1 MSKED
6 DDKAAAE
13 AKAAEEK
20 ATAEKSAVTPT
31 ATTPLAVNKGVAPS
45 LNLAPNSGALAP
57 RTFPNALATAPTEE
71 ESVLATVKADAEK
84 GNRLAAERDAARKK
98 AEEATETELKG
109 NAKLEADKRAADA
122 KADTELLQSQQS
134 RDIEAKKFR
143 PEPFKPV
150 PYKAPKKMSVVEQ
163 WGSSAMLF
171 AMLGS
176 LFTRNHAVTAL
187 NAAAAA
193 MNGFKEGNEAVAKQ
207 AMEEWKVSN
216 QNMLDAANYQQKV
229 YDSYMKDVQDR
240 KQYEKELYTAKGR
253 QRTADMEAAAHAFGD
268 TTKLEVLK
276 SKNAGEAY
284 DEWENSKKRLLSAE
298 AETLRIKKLID
309 DAKYNEI
316 TKKWTPNTPLEQ
328 KIAEAYA
335 SGTAKGHTEAVDF
348 EKSINFRNQQQ
359 AQKLKD
365 LDDDPKY
372 AEAKKKGDSVTM
384 MEMRAEAGSVPDQ
397 RKYADYLSRM
407 SKKQL
412 TPEELTTQAT
422 NDRLIATYMREFP
435 TAGRSVESKMDYDA
449 RMARV
454 QALSQ
459 EITGKPYDPKLY
471 DRESKSKQRWDD
483 PQGYISRQMSSLNTL
498 IGHLN
503 ETEDLVKASK
513 GDNAA
518 WLRVRNAYGKFI
530 GGEEGAKLSSADLR
544 AVTTITTDELAKFV
558 LAGTTARGDRA
569 EMNALIDAD
578 KSKTFN
584 LRTIDV
590 LKNYILKR
598 ADSYKEQYM
607 AETGG
612 DEDAFAKY
620 LSPEAL
626 RTYGK
631 DLQIPQDTVSRR
643 MEQDKEAAKRA
654 GRNTPAA
661 PGAAETAAGAP
672 AAGAPAS
679 GAAKPSPVPGY
690 SAEAVANY
698 IKQVRAMPGKEN
710 MSEEA
715 IIEYMKSGA
724 K

>member
-98 AEEATETELKG
+98 AEEATEAELKG

-150 PYKAPKKMSVVEQ
+150 PYKAPKKMNVVEQ
-163 WGSSAMLF
+163 WGSTAMLF

-193 MNGFKEGNEAVAKQ
+193 MNGFKEGNEAAAKQ
-207 AMEEWKVSN
+207 ALEEWKVSN

-229 YDSYMKDVQDR
+229 YDNHMKDVQDR
-240 KQYEKELYTAKGR
+240 KQYEKERYTAEGR
-253 QRTADMEAAAHAFGD
+253 QRAADMEASAHAFGD
-268 TTKLEVLK
+268 TTKLAVLK
-276 SKNAGEAY
+276 SKNAGDAY
-284 DEWENSKKRLLSAE
+284 DEWESSKKRLLTAE
-298 AETLRIKKLID
+298 AESLRIHKMVD
-309 DAKYNEI
+309 DAKYIEI
-316 TKKWTPNTPLEQ
+316 TKTWTPDTPLE
-328 KIAEAYA
+328 KKMADAYA
-335 SGTAKGHTEAVDF
+335 SGTAKGHTEAVNF
-348 EKSINFRNQQQ
+348 EKSITFRNQQQ

-365 LDDDPKY
+365 LEDIPRY
-372 AEAKKKGDSVTM
+372 ADAKKKGDSVTM

-412 TPEELTTQAT
+412 TPEELTVQAI
-422 NDRLIATYMREFP
+422 NDRLIATYMRELP

-483 PQGYISRQMSSLNTL
+483 PQSYISRQMSSLNTL
-498 IGHLN
+498 VGHLN

-530 GGEEGAKLSSADLR
+530 GGKKGAELSNADLR
-544 AVTTITTDELAKFV
+544 AVTSITTDELAKFV
-558 LAGTTARGDRA
+558 LAGTTARGDRE
-569 EMNALIDAD
+569 EMNALISAD
-578 KSKTFN
+578 KSQTFN
-584 LRTIDV
+584 LRTIEV

-612 DEDAFAKY
+612 DEDSYAKY
-620 LSPEAL
+620 LTPETL

-631 DLQIPQDTVSRR
+631 DLQIPQDTVKRR
-643 MEQDKEAAKRA
+643 IEMDEAAAKRA

-698 IKQVRAMPGKEN
+698 IKQVRAKPGKEN
-710 MSEEA
+710 MSEED
-715 IIEYMKSGA
+715 IIEYMKRGA